1 MLTCLQIGILWSIL
15 TTVLFVF
22 PPELPVTGSNMN
34 YAIAAFG
41 VILLIAG
48 GTWIFDGRKNYHGPH
63 MNVESLMPGT
73 DGMNPL
79 GEKPGRNTSNA
90 KEEWVS

>member
-1 MLTCLQIGILWSIL
+1 MQIGILWSIL

-41 VILLIAG
+41 IILLIAG
-48 GTWIFDGRKNYHGPH
+48 GTWIFDGRKNYHGPQL
-63 MNVESLMPGT
+63 NVESLAQGT
-73 DGMNPL
+73 VEGMDPTE
-79 GEKPGRNTSNA
+79 EKKDRSPSNA